1 MNCLEC
7 GSKTRK
13 TVATSKHPYHF
24 TESGLRD
31 VYLTGIDVLTCRAC
45 NSVSPIIPR
54 LPALHRAIA
63 LSLALK
69 NTSLN
74 GQEIRFL
81 RKVAG
86 LSAVKFA
93 SLLMVE
99 PETLSRAENNRQVLK
114 PSMDKLAR
122 AIAIQKIDPETA
134 TQILLNLI
142 ETIRDA
148 RARLPVFRFERA
160 WKTAA

>member
-7 GSKTRK
+7 GSQTRK
-13 TVATSKHPYHF
+13 TIATPRHPYHF
-24 TESGLRD
+24 TESGLPD
-31 VYLTGIDVLTCRAC
+31 VYLAGIDVLTCRAC
-45 NSVSPIIPR
+45 KSVSPIIPR

-63 LSLALK
+63 LSLARK
-69 NTSLN
+69 NGSLT

-81 RKVAG
+81 RKAAG
-86 LSAVKFA
+86 LSAVNFA

-99 PETLSRAENNRQVLK
+99 PETLSRTENNRQVLK

-134 TQILLNLI
+134 TEILLSLI
-142 ETIRDA
+142 ATMKDA
-148 RARLPVFRFERA
+148 RTRLPVFRFERA

>member
-1 MNCLEC
+1 MKCIEC
-7 GSKTRK
+7 GSQTRK
-13 TVATSKHPYHF
+13 SVATPRRPYHF
-24 TESGLRD
+24 TESGLPD
-31 VYLTGIDVLTCRAC
+31 VYLTGIDVLTCNAC
-45 NSVSPIIPR
+45 KSVSPVIPH

-69 NTSLN
+69 NGSLS
-74 GQEIRFL
+74 GAEIRFL

-86 LSAVKFA
+86 LSAIKFA

-99 PETLSRAENNRQVLK
+99 PETLSRAENNHQILK

-122 AIAIQKIDPETA
+122 AIAIQKIDPDTA
-134 TQILLNLI
+134 TEILLSLI
-142 ETIRDA
+142 ATMKDTRMK
-148 RARLPVFRFERA
+148 LPVFRFERA

>member
-7 GSKTRK
+7 GSQTRK
-13 TVATSKHPYHF
+13 VVATPKHPYHF

-31 VYLTGIDVLTCRAC
+31 VYLTGIDVLTCKAC
-45 NSVSPIIPR
+45 KSVSPIIPR
-54 LPALHRAIA
+54 LPTLHRTIA

-69 NTSLN
+69 SGSLT

-81 RKVAG
+81 RTVAG

-122 AIAIQKIDPETA
+122 AIAIQKIDPEAA

-148 RARLPVFRFERA
+148 RSKLPIFRFERA